1 LVLTKFYILNK
12 ISEGKVKN
20 GKTDVIR
27 IKNQKND
34 FNLPFYVKK
43 KICVLVEKKR
53 AFVDA
58 KALFI
63 R

>member
-1 LVLTKFYILNK
+1 M
-12 ISEGKVKN
+12 VKN

-27 IKNQKND
+27 IKNQKID